1 MRKSRKARR
10 WVVSLLILGGAAAVM
25 FPYLIPGEP
34 LLLPRSSQIASLKG
48 FDSYYWLS
56 PSDLL
61 LYRYMAGPGI
71 ATSLTPIPVAPVEI
85 NIFTSQRTTLAPF
98 ASRLPADYYSHD
110 LQTSPDGK
118 WALSDIPSRPTWT
131 SFALALDGSQF
142 VERISKAEE
151 EEAIPASDMV
161 WLRDSRRWVRLTLS
175 EGKLVASTYS
185 LDSTEVR
192 HSEPFS
198 LPRGTSSDK
207 SVSVFSHLLGEI
219 SKDRILATPA
229 EIDPAAVTGPDREIC
244 FYTVNIGS
252 GQPNVSE
259 YTIRVPKT
267 TLPLLDGKNALSFRE
282 QVVLSPKGDRL
293 AWLLYSRRETP
304 PFRRFMNRFFSGSR
318 SPISSHVT
326 ISVSGIDGSNFR
338 TIGGIDEQT
347 TNPNAFPLLLRWTP
361 DGRRLSF
368 IYKDAVWTVPAD

>member
-1 MRKSRKARR
+1 MRKPRKIKR
-10 WVVSLLILGGAAAVM
+10 WALSLVILVVAAAVM

-48 FDSYYWLS
+48 FDSYFWLS
-56 PSDLL
+56 PSELL
-61 LYRYMAGPGI
+61 LFRHMAQPGSSF
-71 ATSLTPIPVAPVEI
+71 SLTPIPVAPVEM
-85 NIFTSQRTTLAPF
+85 NIFTRQRTTLASF
-98 ASRLPADYYSHD
+98 ANRLPADYYSHD

-131 SFALALDGSQF
+131 SFALALDGSRM
-142 VERISKAEE
+142 VERTSKADEGG
-151 EEAIPASDMV
+151 IPMSDMV
-161 WLRDSRRWVRLTLS
+161 WLQDSRRWVRLTLS
-175 EGKLVASTYS
+175 GGKLAASAYS
-185 LDSTEVR
+185 LDSTDVR

-207 SVSVFSHLLGEI
+207 TGPIFSLLLGEVA
-219 SKDRILATPA
+219 KERILATPA
-229 EIDPAAVTGPDREIC
+229 EADPAAITGPDRDIC

-252 GQPNVSE
+252 GPPKVSE
-259 YTIRVPKT
+259 LTIRVPKT
-267 TLPLLDGKNALSFRE
+267 TDPLLDGKNALSFRE
-282 QVVLSPKGDRL
+282 QVLLSPKGDRL
-293 AWLLYSRRETP
+293 AWLLYSRREIP

-318 SPISSHVT
+318 SPISSHVA

-368 IYKDAVWTVPAD
+368 VYKDAVWTVPAD